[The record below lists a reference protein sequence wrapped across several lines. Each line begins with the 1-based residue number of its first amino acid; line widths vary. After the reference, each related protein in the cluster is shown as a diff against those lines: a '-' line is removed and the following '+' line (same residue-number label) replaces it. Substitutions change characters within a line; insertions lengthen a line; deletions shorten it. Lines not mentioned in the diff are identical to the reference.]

1 MLLRYSAVFHVSP
14 SEPPSTSM
22 LWQRMVDEH
31 PGPMHSFLL
40 DGHTSGLMVQDG
52 LSLLSGRQ
60 AQKRP
65 TTSTVGKPPAFT
77 LCLWLCLD
85 PPPCAGHCVG
95 GELPPYQ
102 PTLLSLLDEDGGCCT
117 RET

>member
-1 MLLRYSAVFHVSP
+1 
-14 SEPPSTSM
+14 M